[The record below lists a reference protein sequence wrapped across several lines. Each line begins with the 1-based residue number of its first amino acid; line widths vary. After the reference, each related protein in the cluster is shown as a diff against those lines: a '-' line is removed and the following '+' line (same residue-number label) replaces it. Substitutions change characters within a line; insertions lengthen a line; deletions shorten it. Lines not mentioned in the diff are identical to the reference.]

1 MAYIQTYLD
10 GTLLQEPPINW
21 EDFEE
26 SIERDPDIRG
36 LLPKYPTRLTFVGDG
51 YDYLKQTFE
60 DNGYCSVV
68 DVEFWVSC
76 DEEGNFLQYFKGKIF
91 IATCTFN
98 LSKCQV
104 ETEVSDNNYAATIY
118 NNKNVK
124 ANFLAPLSKNGVT
137 ITAPPLIG
145 VYPHD
150 CSDGSYYT
158 SYRYGYNI
166 LDAFEYLIAFMSD
179 GQIDFISSYFS
190 SFTDSGK
197 LMIMR
202 GRQLRLYDS
211 GSWDVTISFQELFIE
226 LNKKFNISFAM
237 ELQSNGRWRM
247 RIENEAYF
255 YQTGIAFKK
264 RYIQDLKQLFNGQL
278 LYSQINVGSRITVD
292 DPDNFCLPDIQS
304 ITFTEENYY
313 LQSVCNNDNE
323 LDLVSDFVIDSNVF
337 QDILANNNDDY
348 DDNICLIQY
357 TGATSQT
364 TQYDLTATMAIYN
377 ELLLNYKVIE
387 RWNVGGAVAKYTS
400 DGNDNIVVEKTDDV
414 SVSPVVLTTP
424 SGTGSFLPV
433 SYQTEILDPN
443 NNWTSSQRYTSP
455 ADGLYSFGS
464 LFNVTVSTNPATPSV
479 LWGNTKGV
487 QLVVNIYLNVY
498 DALNVLQA
506 TYLMGYGN
514 FTDIK
519 YQTGAGINRERDL
532 TSPTGYNISGRQ
544 NWITNNNTEV
554 QLQGFAE
561 NVVMPSGY
569 YAEVEFSYN
578 HNIDSGGSITFTAG
592 LDSRLYTSYIL
603 NGGGIIK
610 QSEEADY
617 KVSNYLFDNPVSTKE
632 WSALKTNMANQ
643 IAIGVDHN
651 ANIYTWVQKVSRK
664 LKDGMTK
671 FELISNKNNQ

>member
-1 MAYIQTYLD
+1 MAYIQVYLD
-10 GTLLQEPPINW
+10 NTLLSEPPINW

-36 LLPKYPTRLTFVGDG
+36 LLPKYPTRLTFTGDG

-60 DNGYCSVV
+60 DDGYCSVV
-68 DVEFWVSC
+68 DVTFNVSC
-76 DEEGNFLQYFKGKIF
+76 DEDGSFVEYFKGKIF
-91 IATCTFN
+91 ISTCTFN

-118 NNKNVK
+118 NNKNIK
-124 ANFLAPLSKNGVT
+124 ANFQAPLSKNGVT

-145 VYPHD
+145 IYPHD
-150 CSDGSYYT
+150 CTDGTYYT

-197 LMIMR
+197 LMVMR
-202 GRQLRLYDS
+202 GRQLRLYDA
-211 GSWDVTISFQELFIE
+211 GSYDVTISFQELFIE

-237 ELQSNGRWRM
+237 ELQTNGRWRM

-264 RYIQDLKQLFNGQL
+264 RYIQDLKQFFNGQL

-313 LQSVCNNDNE
+313 LQSICNNDNE
-323 LDLVSDFVIDSNVF
+323 LDLVSDFIIDSNVF
-337 QDILANNNDDY
+337 QDILQNNNDDY
-348 DDNICLIQY
+348 DNDICLIQY
-357 TGATSQT
+357 TGATLES
-364 TQYDLTATMAIYN
+364 TQFDLIPTAAIYN

-387 RWNVGGAVAKYTS
+387 RWNVGSAVAKYTS
-400 DGNDNIVVEKTDDV
+400 DGNDNIVVEKTDNV

-424 SGTGSFLPV
+424 SGSGSFLPV
-433 SYQTEILDPN
+433 LYQTEVIDAN
-443 NNWTSSQRYTSP
+443 NNWTSQQRFTSP

-464 LFNVTVSTNPATPSV
+464 LFYVTVSTNPNNPSV
-479 LWGNTKGV
+479 IWNNTTGTQIV
-487 QLVVNIYLNVY
+487 FNILLNVY
-498 DALNVLQA
+498 DASNVLQN
-506 TYLMGYGN
+506 TYTMGYAN
-514 FTDIK
+514 FTDNK
-519 YQTGAGINRERDL
+519 FQTGSGINRVRDL
-532 TSPTGYNISGRQ
+532 TWPTGYNVAGAA
-544 NWITNNNTEV
+544 NWIANNNTQVRLE
-554 QLQGFAE
+554 GFAE
-561 NVVMPSGY
+561 NVVMPTGY
-569 YAEVEFSYN
+569 YAEVECYYS
-578 HNIDSGGSITFTAG
+578 HTILGTGSITFTAG
-592 LDSRLYTSYIL
+592 IGSRLYTTFIL
-603 NGGGIIK
+603 NGGGILK
-610 QSEEADY
+610 ESDTEDY
-617 KVSNYLFDNPVSTKE
+617 KVSNYLFDQPVTTNE
-632 WSALKTNMANQ
+632 WSALKSNMANQ

-651 ANIYTWVQKVSRK
+651 ANINTWVQKVSRK

-671 FELISNKNNQ
+671 FELVSNKNNV